1 MGRDNRMRL
10 KQDEIELIKQWRETG
25 TVPQGH
31 LISSDTNVIKL
42 KKKFTDLE
50 GRYKSLL
57 DEYSNSQEQN
67 DIYDSLKNKSINK
80 FKINPLN
87 KDKVGEATAIMVASD
102 WHIEENIDP
111 LTINGK
117 NEFNPKI
124 AKERVTKFFQK
135 GLFLTNLIRNGI
147 NIDTLVLALLGDLIS
162 GYIHEE
168 LMENNYLSPTQA
180 ILYTQELLISGIDFL
195 IKEGKFKRIIVPC
208 CFGNHG
214 RTTEKKKVST
224 SYKNSFE
231 WLLYHNLK
239 KYYENNKNI
248 TFIVENG
255 YHTYLNLY
263 NKYTLRFHH
272 GDNIKYGGGIGG
284 ITIPVNKAIKQ
295 WNSTEQAYLDVFGHF
310 HQQSD
315 GGKFISNGS
324 LCGFN
329 DYALAIKAEYEQP
342 QQSFFVMD
350 KERGKVIVAP
360 IFLD

>member
-1 MGRDNRMRL
+1 MGVDNRMRL
-10 KQDEIELIKQWRETG
+10 KPEEMELIHQLRSTG
-25 TVPQGH
+25 VVPQGH

-42 KKKFTDLE
+42 KKKYSDLE
-50 GRYKSLL
+50 NRYKSLL
-57 DEYSNSQEQN
+57 EEYSQTQEQV
-67 DIYDSLKNKSINK
+67 DVITSLKSNRTNT

-87 KDKVGEATAIMVASD
+87 KDKVGEATAVMVASD
-102 WHIEENIDP
+102 WHIEERIDP

-117 NEFNPKI
+117 NEYNPKI
-124 AKERVTKFFQK
+124 AKERTTKFFQK

-147 NIDTLVLALLGDLIS
+147 NIDTLVVALLGDLIS

-168 LMENNYLSPTQA
+168 LMESNYMSPTQA
-180 ILYTQELLISGIDFL
+180 ILYTQDLIISGLDFL

-208 CFGNHG
+208 SFGNHG
-214 RTTEKKKVST
+214 RTTEKKRICT
-224 SYKNSFE
+224 SYKNSYE

-239 KYYENNKNI
+239 KHYENTKNV

-255 YHTYLNLY
+255 YHTYVKLY
-263 NKYTLRFHH
+263 DKYTLRFHH
-272 GDNIKYGGGIGG
+272 GDNIKYGGGVGG

-310 HQQSD
+310 HQQLD
-315 GGKFISNGS
+315 GGKFICNGS

-329 DYALAIKAEYEQP
+329 DFALAIKAEYEQP